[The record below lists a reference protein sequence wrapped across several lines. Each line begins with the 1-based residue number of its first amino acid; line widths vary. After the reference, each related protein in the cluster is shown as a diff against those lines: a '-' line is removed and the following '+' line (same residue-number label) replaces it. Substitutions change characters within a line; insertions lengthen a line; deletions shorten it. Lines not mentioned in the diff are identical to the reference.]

1 MASLTYD
8 MRWCVLAHL
17 PAREIVVCRL
27 VSREW
32 RDTVDR
38 ATQEDWKS
46 WYHLQVCDD
55 LCVGDDFDWR
65 RAAVCASSTR
75 RALVAVCLWKARRP
89 LRVEVPWRDDG
100 GASLRR
106 GVVRKIVGVTHIEF
120 VYDNAFWLRALHRSC
135 LRRHAV
141 PACRN
146 CQSKRKC
153 LPGAGVDISQL
164 PSELSWCVVSSMD
177 IVGAQMDCARADRV
191 IPPTLRANAGTGT
204 GSSGAQN
211 GSLVREDHSTAPL
224 QAEGWRDPQHAVAAR
239 PRYKQEKR
247 PPCAAS

>member
-1 MASLTYD
+1 

-17 PAREIVVCRL
+17 PAREILVCRS

-38 ATQEDWKS
+38 ATQEDWKR

-100 GASLRR
+100 GASLRH

-153 LPGAGVDISQL
+153 L
-164 PSELSWCVVSSMD
+164 
-177 IVGAQMDCARADRV
+177 
-191 IPPTLRANAGTGT
+191 N
-204 GSSGAQN
+204 
-211 GSLVREDHSTAPL
+211 
-224 QAEGWRDPQHAVAAR
+224 
-239 PRYKQEKR
+239 PRYDYYLGRLTGNTLELDERLGFRLAQR
-247 PPCAAS
+247 PMTPHGTTVDDGTNGELEVTR